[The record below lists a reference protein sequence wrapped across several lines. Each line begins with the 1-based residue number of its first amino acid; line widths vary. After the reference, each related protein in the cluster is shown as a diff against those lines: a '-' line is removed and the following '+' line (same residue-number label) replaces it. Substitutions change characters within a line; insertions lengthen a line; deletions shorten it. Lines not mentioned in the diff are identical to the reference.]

1 MAELAKRIGT
11 QIIIFIA
18 VAFMAFTF
26 VAVLINALGVFG
38 IIPGD
43 TGVMPAVYISLAIS
57 IALTAVI
64 YKCIFSQNV
73 TGLGI
78 WMSRNISKI
87 ILAYVV
93 ISIGL
98 VSIRPEV
105 VISFET
111 MQDMIG
117 LAWSILGISMTIFV
131 VWNVLIMQYLTK
143 KRPQGQSHLIRHR
156 TMFIYR
162 RKGIILK

>member
-1 MAELAKRIGT
+1 MAEQAKRIGT

-78 WMSRNISKI
+78 WMSRNISKK

-143 KRPQGQSHLIRHR
+143 KAPARPKSFDPTAYYVYI
-156 TMFIYR
+156 
-162 RKGIILK
+162 